1 MIRHRYHELFGKALQ
16 DYNSKQNRPD
26 RRIDDYYKKIVSG
39 KQEKPFHEVI
49 LQIGNKDDMN
59 AETDEGRLAEKILT
73 EYIKTFQERNP
84 NISVF
89 SAHLHMDEA
98 TPHLHIDFV
107 PFTTGSKRGLETRVS
122 LKQALAKQGFKGG
135 TRGDTEWNQWVLSE
149 KEELSKIM
157 RDLSYWSSKMEE
169 WLARMRRGKKKTG
182 SGDLLIEEI
191 PATLAR
197 MDGKISSLMVLSPD
211 NKAIE
216 IYQKKLDKWQAEFEE
231 LKNKPSIL
239 SGIFKKAKEDIEK
252 TLKKLDN

>member
-1 MIRHRYHELFGKALQ
+1 MKIT
-16 DYNSKQNRPD
+16 SK
-26 RRIDDYYKKIVSG
+26 KS
-39 KQEKPFHEVI
+39 
-49 LQIGNKDDMN
+49 
-59 AETDEGRLAEKILT
+59 EKIL
-73 EYIKTFQERNP
+73 
-84 NISVF
+84 V
-89 SAHLHMDEA
+89 
-98 TPHLHIDFV
+98 
-107 PFTTGSKRGLETRVS
+107 
-122 LKQALAKQGFKGG
+122 
-135 TRGDTEWNQWVLSE
+135 
-149 KEELSKIM
+149 EELSKIM

-252 TLKKLDN
+252 TLKKIR

>member
-1 MIRHRYHELFGKALQ
+1 MKIT
-16 DYNSKQNRPD
+16 SK
-26 RRIDDYYKKIVSG
+26 KS
-39 KQEKPFHEVI
+39 
-49 LQIGNKDDMN
+49 
-59 AETDEGRLAEKILT
+59 EKIL
-73 EYIKTFQERNP
+73 
-84 NISVF
+84 V
-89 SAHLHMDEA
+89 
-98 TPHLHIDFV
+98 
-107 PFTTGSKRGLETRVS
+107 
-122 LKQALAKQGFKGG
+122 
-135 TRGDTEWNQWVLSE
+135 
-149 KEELSKIM
+149 EELSKIM

-169 WLARMRRGKKKTG
+169 WLVRMRRGKKKTG

-231 LKNKPSIL
+231 LKSKQTKKPSIL

>member
-1 MIRHRYHELFGKALQ
+1 MKIT
-16 DYNSKQNRPD
+16 SK
-26 RRIDDYYKKIVSG
+26 KS
-39 KQEKPFHEVI
+39 
-49 LQIGNKDDMN
+49 
-59 AETDEGRLAEKILT
+59 EKIL
-73 EYIKTFQERNP
+73 
-84 NISVF
+84 V
-89 SAHLHMDEA
+89 
-98 TPHLHIDFV
+98 
-107 PFTTGSKRGLETRVS
+107 
-122 LKQALAKQGFKGG
+122 
-135 TRGDTEWNQWVLSE
+135 
-149 KEELSKIM
+149 EELSKIM

-169 WLARMRRGKKKTG
+169 WLARMRHGKKKTG

-231 LKNKPSIL
+231 LKSKQTNKPSIL